1 VKRSATIA
9 LALAVAMSG
18 SFAACA
24 QAEQPT
30 VYHHSHAHRYYG
42 PHHTLHHHFVA
53 HDRAPGA
60 APVAER
66 PDSQPPRTN
75 QMFQP
80 YADPGQGDDDGLSR
94 DPDDC
99 MKGCIGGNPG

>member
-1 VKRSATIA
+1 MKRSAAIA
-9 LALAVAMSG
+9 LALATALLG

-30 VYHHSHAHRYYG
+30 VYHHSHVHRYDG
-42 PHHTLHHHFVA
+42 PHHTLHHRLVA
-53 HDRAPGA
+53 RDR

-80 YADPGQGDDDGLSR
+80 YAAPGDGDDNGLSR